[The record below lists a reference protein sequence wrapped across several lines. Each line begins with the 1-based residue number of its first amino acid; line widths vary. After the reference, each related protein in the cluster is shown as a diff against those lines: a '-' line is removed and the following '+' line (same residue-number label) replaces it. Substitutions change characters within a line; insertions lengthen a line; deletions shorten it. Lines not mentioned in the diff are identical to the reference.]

1 MRADVCLLVNSAQT
15 MVEHGSNVT
24 DFIKLLT
31 AYEVRLRAFA
41 LSIIPHW
48 ADAEEVLQEAHLV
61 MWRKFGQFEAGTNFF
76 AWGCRIIHL
85 TAKDFRKRQSRSK
98 VFFGDEFMELVKEQT
113 VQMEARLAERE
124 QLLNECV
131 GKLKERQRR
140 MLHLRYHEGLS
151 PDEVATTM
159 GSTVKAIYQALSRVH
174 KLLFDCV
181 HRRLATSHSLKASAT
196 R

>member
-1 MRADVCLLVNSAQT
+1 MI
-15 MVEHGSNVT
+15 EHGKVT
-24 DFIKLLT
+24 DFIKILT

-48 ADAEEVLQEAHLV
+48 ADAEEVLQESHLV
-61 MWRKFGQFEAGTNFF
+61 MWRKFEQFEPGTNFF
-76 AWGCRIIHL
+76 AWGCRIIRL

-98 VFFGDEFMELVKEQT
+98 VLFGDEFMELIEQQT
-113 VQMEARLAERE
+113 LQMETHLAERE

-131 GKLKERQRR
+131 KGLKERQRR
-140 MLHLRYHEGLS
+140 MLHLRYQDGLS
-151 PDEVATTM
+151 PDRVAAAL
-159 GSTVKAIYQALSRVH
+159 GSTAKAVYQALSRVH

-181 HRRLATSHSLKASAT
+181 QRRLEGQRLRMSAT